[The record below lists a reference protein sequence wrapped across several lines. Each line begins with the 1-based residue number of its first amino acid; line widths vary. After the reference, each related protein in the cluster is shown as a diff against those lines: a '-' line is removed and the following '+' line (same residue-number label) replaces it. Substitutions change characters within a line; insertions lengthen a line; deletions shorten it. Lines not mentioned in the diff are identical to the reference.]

1 MSDLD
6 IVHADIKPD
15 NILVDFDG
23 KTIKSLKVIDF
34 GSSFVFS
41 KVRSVPA
48 TTPEYLA
55 PEVLAFMEKWSWGTI
70 EPCSTLFKQMKNYS
84 FDMWSLGALFL
95 EILSGFPI
103 WLSYKGMLTNSKGNE
118 ITNYGIFGV

>member
-1 MSDLD
+1 MFDVLQALD

-23 KTIKSLKVIDF
+23 SWIKSLKIIDF

-41 KVRSVPA
+41 KVKSVPA

-55 PEVLAFMEKWSWGTI
+55 PEVLAFLDKWSKGMI
-70 EPCSTLFKQMKNYS
+70 EPCT
-84 FDMWSLGALFL
+84 
-95 EILSGFPI
+95 
-103 WLSYKGMLTNSKGNE
+103 
-118 ITNYGIFGV
+118 

>member
-1 MSDLD
+1 LKKLLSVFALLSKLD

-23 KTIKSLKVIDF
+23 KRIKSLKIIDF
-34 GSSFVFS
+34 GSSFVYS
-41 KVRSVPA
+41 SARSVPA

-55 PEVLAFMEKWSWGTI
+55 PEVLQFLEKRSKGQI
-70 EPCSTLFKQMKNYS
+70 EPSINLFKKMKNWS

-95 EILSGFPI
+95 EILSGFPL
-103 WLSYKGMLTNSKGNE
+103 WLSYKGLLTTQKGS
-118 ITNYGIFGV
+118 

>member
-1 MSDLD
+1 MFALLSKLD

-23 KTIKSLKVIDF
+23 KRIKSLKIIDF
-34 GSSFVFS
+34 GSSFVYS
-41 KVRSVPA
+41 SARSVPA

-55 PEVLAFMEKWSWGTI
+55 PEVLQFLEKRSKGQI
-70 EPCSTLFKQMKNYS
+70 EPSINLFKKMKNWS

-95 EILSGFPI
+95 EILSGFPL
-103 WLSYKGMLTNSKGNE
+103 WLSYKGLLTTQKGS
-118 ITNYGIFGV
+118 